1 MTVLIIGGGIGG
13 LALAHGL
20 RRGGVQCEVFERT
33 LERTDW
39 LQGYRIHI
47 SPAGA
52 QALKSC
58 LGPAGWDAF
67 VEAAEG
73 GGGFGFITERG
84 DDLLALPG
92 ELINRHGRHYG
103 ISRTG
108 LREVLLNG
116 LEVQHGRVFTSFEAH
131 GERVTAHFEDGGTA
145 EGDLLVGAD
154 GANSRVRAQLLP
166 HAAGRA
172 DTGVVSIAGRGPV
185 DGPLA
190 ARANLVVPRG
200 AGSLFTAPWRDYVL
214 WGYSEPAATLPSDVE
229 TQDGEALRGLVT
241 TRIRRWS
248 PALRDLVARSDP
260 ASVNAFRVKSAVPV
274 GPWPSGPVTLLGDAI
289 HSMTPAAGIGAN
301 TALRD
306 ADLLRRTILDQ
317 EPISG
322 YEREM
327 LDYGFA
333 AVRRSLR
340 NTHSTSLSRAA
351 FRTVLRVTAAVPPLR
366 EAFARGLGR

>member
-20 RRGGVQCEVFERT
+20 RRGGVPCEVFERT
-33 LERTDW
+33 VERTDW

-52 QALKSC
+52 HALESC
-58 LGPAGWDAF
+58 LGPSGWDAF
-67 VEAAEG
+67 LETAED

-84 DDLLALPG
+84 GDLLALPG

-108 LREVLLNG
+108 LRAVLLDG
-116 LEVQHGRVFTSFEAH
+116 LDVQHGRVFTSYSVD
-131 GERVTAHFEDGGTA
+131 GGRVTAHFADGGTA

-154 GANSRVRAQLLP
+154 GANSRVRGRLLP

-172 DTGVVSIAGRGPV
+172 DTGIVSIAGRGPV
-185 DGPLA
+185 DSKLA

-200 AGSLFTAPWRDYVL
+200 SGSMFTAPWRDYVL
-214 WGYSEPAATLPSDVE
+214 WGYSEPAASLPSDVE
-229 TQDGEALRGLVT
+229 TASGAELRTLVEE
-241 TRIRRWS
+241 RIRGWS
-248 PALRDLVARSDP
+248 PALRDLVARSAPD
-260 ASVNAFRVKSAVPV
+260 SVNGFRVRSAIPV
-274 GPWPSGPVTLLGDAI
+274 GPWPSGPVTLLGDAV
-289 HSMTPAAGIGAN
+289 HNMTPAAGVGAN

-306 ADLLRRTILDQ
+306 ADLLRRTIIEQ
-317 EPISG
+317 KPISG

-333 AVRRSLR
+333 AVRQSLR
-340 NTHSTSLSRAA
+340 NTRSTYLSRAM